1 MTTPTLVLERL
12 DVNIGRVPI
21 LRSVSLTVPSGSI
34 VGLVGH
40 NGAGRTTT
48 LRTVMG
54 LLPRLAG
61 RIRLDGVD
69 ISDASPRQR
78 AMAGIGYMPEERRLL
93 TGITVEDNIRIPAW
107 SLRLADEAQ
116 RLAMIFDV
124 IPELRPLAQRTAEQL
139 SGGQQ
144 KLVALARAFMYGRR
158 LLLLDE
164 PFEGVAPALA
174 DRLGEVVQAFSQQ
187 GVSVLLAESD
197 ATRLE
202 ALADIVYTIERGE
215 IRDETVLRAPS
226 GVA

>member
-61 RIRLDGVD
+61 WIRLDGVD

>member
-1 MTTPTLVLERL
+1 
-12 DVNIGRVPI
+12 
-21 LRSVSLTVPSGSI
+21 
-34 VGLVGH
+34 
-40 NGAGRTTT
+40 
-48 LRTVMG
+48 
-54 LLPRLAG
+54 
-61 RIRLDGVD
+61 
-69 ISDASPRQR
+69 
-78 AMAGIGYMPEERRLL
+78 
-93 TGITVEDNIRIPAW
+93 PAW

>member
-1 MTTPTLVLERL
+1 VTTPTLVLERL

>member
-61 RIRLDGVD
+61 RIRLDGVN